1 MNEKASGASGA
12 KKVWNSIKSLDGI
25 LIFAVLVVY
34 VALVSIFGPLV
45 NSNSSGA
52 GTFLTWSN
60 IVMTVRQ
67 NAAYG
72 IIACALTMVIITGN
86 IDLSVGSMYTLCAC
100 VCAKNLQNG
109 LLPAILS
116 PLIVGA
122 LCGLVNGVLISRL
135 KLNSFITTIATMSV
149 VASIAILYTQSGIL
163 TPTNSS
169 ASVVTAF
176 KFIGQ
181 GRLFGLFPMPIVI
194 FFLVALISGFVLRR
208 TTFGARLYYL
218 GANQTSAKFSG
229 INTERMLALTYV
241 LSGLCCGLAALVTV
255 SRNMSA
261 QAQIGNGIQMDII
274 LAVVLGGTSIIGGS
288 GSIIGSVIGILFI
301 GFLGN
306 GFTFIGIDNSY
317 TQNIISGIILMI
329 ALSFDILKERGVK
342 LWKRKQAK

>member
-1 MNEKASGASGA
+1 MTEKNGGA
-12 KKVWNSIKSLDGI
+12 KKVWSAIKNTDGMLILLI
-25 LIFAVLVVY
+25 LIVYCVLVSV
-34 VALVSIFGPLV
+34 FGPMI
-45 NSNSSGA
+45 NSNAANTGV
-52 GTFLTWSN
+52 FLTWSN
-60 IVMTVRQ
+60 VIMTLRQ
-67 NAAYG
+67 NAAFG
-72 IIACALTMVIITGN
+72 IIACSMTLVIITGN
-86 IDLSVGSMYTLCAC
+86 IDLSVGSIYTLCAC

-109 LLPAILS
+109 FAAAVLM
-116 PLIVGA
+116 PLAAGA

-149 VASIAILYTQSGIL
+149 IASLAILYTQSGIL
-163 TPTNSS
+163 TPTNNSQ
-169 ASVVTAF
+169 SVVNAF

-181 GRLFGLFPMPIVI
+181 GKLFGVIPMPILI

-208 TTFGARLYYL
+208 TVFGARLYYL
-218 GANQTSAKFSG
+218 GANPLSAKFSG
-229 INTERMLALTYV
+229 IRTDNTLTATYV
-241 LSGLCCGLAALVTV
+241 ISGLCCGLAALVTV

-274 LAVVLGGTSIIGGS
+274 LAVVLGGTTIMGGK

-306 GFTFIGIDNSY
+306 GFTFFGIDNSY

-329 ALSFDILKERGVK
+329 ALSADILNERGVR